1 MENPGAAPQDRHIWR
16 KQAHPPQSL
25 CWPSAAPAPAN
36 APLYS
41 TPQPWTPTRQLG
53 WTSLPPQ
60 TKGGVCVRVPTHWLI
75 PSQSTLDKQT
85 KYQGPTFVS
94 LRCVGPSPSSYKAC
108 QSSQDRKQGKDGGRH
123 KASDSHRKP
132 TSDSHLLHHS
142 QTSNLSRYRP
152 TVATLHGTCPHQR
165 APQEEPSPPGPDLTY
180 TSEELPAL
188 GVCAELPT
196 RTTQVTSGGTGARV
210 TPGQGGVT

>member
-1 MENPGAAPQDRHIWR
+1 MEKAGAPSPVTVLAKCSSSPSKCPTLLHAPTLDTNPAAGMDKP
-16 KQAHPPQSL
+16 ATSL
-25 CWPSAAPAPAN
+25 CQSPHH
-36 APLYS
+36 
-41 TPQPWTPTRQLG
+41 R
-53 WTSLPPQ
+53 
-60 TKGGVCVRVPTHWLI
+60 LI

-94 LRCVGPSPSSYKAC
+94 LRCVGPSPSSYKAY
-108 QSSQDRKQGKDGGRH
+108 QSSQDRKQGEDGGQH

-196 RTTQVTSGGTGARV
+196 RTAQVTSGGTGARV
-210 TPGQGGVT
+210 TPGRGGVT